1 MTQTFRHRAAIPL
14 GVVAGRRVGLFRIIV
29 AVLTILGS
37 VTALPVLIAQHAAAQ
52 PTTPNSSSSPKF
64 LKLTLDSVNPAAVTT
79 TSDPTLTVAGTVTNI
94 GDRVVDDVSVRVQR
108 AAAVATPSALRSTLR
123 LDQVNYDVTGPFED
137 VAERLSPGQR
147 KQFTI
152 SIALRSG
159 SSTALDISKPGVYP
173 LLLNV
178 NGEPAYGTQA
188 RLDDARFLLPVLGVP
203 PAADTSGAAT
213 QPVPAAPDAPV
224 ATTLLWPLADRPRL
238 VAGVPGS
245 VNGKAE
251 LTDDELAASLGKG
264 GRLDQLL
271 GALES
276 VLGTNP
282 ATRDRT
288 LTSAVCVGVDPDLL
302 ITAQAMTKGYR
313 VLASPSDPDGATRA
327 GAGADQA
334 QTWLDRLRA
343 VAASVCTVALPF
355 AQVDVTAL
363 AAVNDADLSARAL
376 DAPADIV
383 DSILATKTVRGVSV
397 PDSGSIDQSAGM
409 LLRSH
414 GFGTAVLADT
424 AAVPLGTAGTTAASQ
439 PPTTTG
445 RNSTGNQ
452 STANQSTASQP
463 LPETSTPD
471 VVRLAEIAPVPAT
484 PNGTPEATPE
494 PEPQTSAT
502 PAPSTSTSGT
512 STTSTPPPGTPP
524 PPATAPADPAL
535 HAATFD
541 IWSAT
546 ALAAVGSNPPTP
558 SFTPSRVR
566 YDVTND
572 SRMARLQD
580 ALGAITW
587 TALNPEPNRPRSLL
601 LVPPQQWGANRDEAT
616 AVLKQVELLL
626 HNNLATP
633 RTLAEL
639 VAEPPDAQ
647 PYEPDY
653 LPQAAHD
660 AVPERFVVPV
670 RDQGHRIT
678 ELMRAL
684 VEVPEAEPTPRQFL
698 TPLRDDL
705 LRLMTLSDR
714 RSGDSAQP
722 DTYAQ
727 RRLDQTTRTMDRLYG
742 SVTVLPP
749 GGVYTLASEQSPLLL
764 VARNDLPVA
773 IRIRF
778 RIEAPA
784 ETKITDPGE
793 ETLPPTGSRS
803 FQIPTEVSDS
813 RNLVIPI
820 SLTTP
825 DGIAL
830 GNPTS
835 VSVRSNAYGQTLAII
850 TACAGI
856 LLFLLAGRRLWR
868 RFHGQPDPA
877 DEGFDPGTR
886 RRVNRYRRARQ
897 RVLQQQEHQ
906 EAR

>member
-1 MTQTFRHRAAIPL
+1 MTQTFRHRAAIPW
-14 GVVAGRRVGLFRIIV
+14 GVVAGRRVGLFRII
-29 AVLTILGS
+29 ATVLTILGS
-37 VTALPVLIAQHAAAQ
+37 ATAVPVLLAQPVAAQ

-64 LKLTLDSVNPAAVTT
+64 LKLTLDSVNPSAVTT

-94 GDRVVDDVSVRVQR
+94 GDRVVQDISVRIQR
-108 AAAVATPSALRSTLR
+108 AAAVSTPSGLRSTLR
-123 LDQVNYDVTGPFED
+123 LDQVNYDLTGPFED
-137 VAERLSPGQR
+137 IADRLSPGQR

-152 SIALRSG
+152 SIPLRSNG
-159 SSTALDISKPGVYP
+159 GTASLDITKPGVYP
-173 LLLNV
+173 LLMNV

-203 PAADTSGAAT
+203 AAVDGSS
-213 QPVPAAPDAPV
+213 PIPAAPDTPV

-238 VAGVPGS
+238 VAGVTGPL
-245 VNGKAE
+245 NGKAE

-276 VLGTNP
+276 VLGTNQ
-282 ATRDRT
+282 ASRDRT
-288 LTSAVCVGVDPDLL
+288 LTSAVCVAIDPDLL

-327 GAGADQA
+327 GTGADQA
-334 QTWLDRLRA
+334 RTWLDRLRA
-343 VAASVCTVALPF
+343 VAASTCTVALPF

-363 AAVNDADLSARAL
+363 AAVNDPELSTRAL
-376 DAPADIV
+376 NEPAEIV
-383 DSILATKTVRGVSV
+383 DSILATKSVRGVSI
-397 PDSGSIDQSAGM
+397 PDSGSIDDSAGM
-409 LLRSH
+409 LLRGH

-424 AAVPLGTAGTTAASQ
+424 GTVPLGTAGTWTYSQ
-439 PPTTTG
+439 PITTG
-445 RNSTGNQ
+445 HAGIGSQ
-452 STANQSTASQP
+452 SSANQSSSSPP

-471 VVRLAEIAPVPAT
+471 VVRLAEIAPVPVTAEPIPEPRTSAPPT
-484 PNGTPEATPE
+484 PSAIGTPT
-494 PEPQTSAT
+494 
-502 PAPSTSTSGT
+502 TSTSAP
-512 STTSTPPPGTPP
+512 TTSP
-524 PPATAPADPAL
+524 APASAQPTPTDPAL

-558 SFTPSRVR
+558 SFTPAHVR

-601 LVPPQQWGANRDEAT
+601 LAPPQQWSANREEAT
-616 AVLKQVELLL
+616 AILKQVDLLL
-626 HNNLATP
+626 RNNLATARALP
-633 RTLAEL
+633 EL
-639 VAEPPDAQ
+639 VAESPDPQ

-660 AVPERFVVPV
+660 AVSESFLLPV
-670 RDQGHRIT
+670 HDQARRIT
-678 ELMRAL
+678 DLMRSL
-684 VEVPEAEPTPRQFL
+684 VEVPAAEPTPNQYL

-705 LRLMTLSDR
+705 LRVLTLSDR

-727 RRLDQTTRTMDRLYG
+727 RRLDQTTRTLDRLYG

-764 VARNDLPVA
+764 VARNNLPVA
-773 IRIRF
+773 IRVRF

-803 FQIPTEVSDS
+803 FQIPTEVTDS

-820 SLTTP
+820 SLTTS
-825 DGIAL
+825 DGVPL

-856 LLFLLAGRRLWR
+856 LLLLLAGRRLWR
-868 RFHGQPDPA
+868 RFRGQPDPA

-886 RRVNRYRRARQ
+886 RRVNRYRRARR
-897 RVLQQQEHQ
+897 RVLQQEQQEVG
-906 EAR
+906 

>member
-1 MTQTFRHRAAIPL
+1 MTQTFRHRAAIPW
-14 GVVAGRRVGLFRIIV
+14 GVVVGRRVGLFRIIA

-37 VTALPVLIAQHAAAQ
+37 ATAVPVLLAQPAAAQ

-64 LKLTLDSVNPAAVTT
+64 LKLTLDSVNPSAVTT

-94 GDRVVDDVSVRVQR
+94 GDRVVEDISVRIQR
-108 AAAVATPSALRSTLR
+108 AAAVSAPSALRSTLR

-159 SSTALDISKPGVYP
+159 GGTAALDITKPGVYP

-203 PAADTSGAAT
+203 PAVDISS
-213 QPVPAAPDAPV
+213 PVPAAPDTPV

-238 VAGVPGS
+238 VAGVTGPL
-245 VNGKAE
+245 NGKAE

-282 ATRDRT
+282 ASRDRT
-288 LTSAVCVGVDPDLL
+288 LNSAVCIAIDPDLL

-327 GAGADQA
+327 GTGADQA

-343 VAASVCTVALPF
+343 VTASTCTVALPF
-355 AQVDVTAL
+355 AQVDITAL
-363 AAVNDADLSARAL
+363 AAVNDAELSTRAL
-376 DAPADIV
+376 NDPADIV
-383 DSILATKTVRGVSV
+383 DSILATKSVRGVSV
-397 PDSGSIDQSAGM
+397 PDSGSIDESAGM
-409 LLRSH
+409 LLRGH
-414 GFGTAVLADT
+414 GFGTAVLADN
-424 AAVPLGTAGTTAASQ
+424 AAVPLGTAGTSTDSQ
-439 PPTTTG
+439 PITTG
-445 RNSTGNQ
+445 RGGAGSQGSTNQ
-452 STANQSTASQP
+452 TTSSQP
-463 LPETSTPD
+463 LPEASTPD
-471 VVRLAEIAPVPAT
+471 VVRFAEIAPVPV
-484 PNGTPEATPE
+484 TPEPA

-502 PAPSTSTSGT
+502 PSTSATSTSAP
-512 STTSTPPPGTPP
+512 TTSAAPSGTQAP
-524 PPATAPADPAL
+524 PADPAL

-558 SFTPSRVR
+558 SFTPARVR

-587 TALNPEPNRPRSLL
+587 SALNPDPSRPHSLL
-601 LVPPQQWGANRDEAT
+601 LVPPQQWSANREEAT
-616 AVLKQVELLL
+616 AILKQVDLLL

-639 VAEPPDAQ
+639 VAESPDAQ
-647 PYEPDY
+647 PHEPDY

-660 AVPERFVVPV
+660 AVPDRFVLPV
-670 RDQGHRIT
+670 RDQGRRIT
-678 ELMRAL
+678 DLMRSL
-684 VEVPEAEPTPRQFL
+684 VEVPETEPTPNQYL
-698 TPLRDDL
+698 TPLRDGL
-705 LRLMTLSDR
+705 LRVLTLSDR

-727 RRLDQTTRTMDRLYG
+727 RRLDQTTRTLDRLYG

-773 IRIRF
+773 IRVRF
-778 RIEAPA
+778 RIEAPT

-803 FQIPTEVSDS
+803 FQIPTEVTDS

-820 SLTTP
+820 SLTTS
-825 DGIAL
+825 DGVPL

-856 LLFLLAGRRLWR
+856 LLFLLAGRRLLR
-868 RFHGQPDPA
+868 RFRGQPDPA

-886 RRVNRYRRARQ
+886 RRVNRYRRARR
-897 RVLQQQEHQ
+897 RVLQQQEQQ
-906 EAR
+906 EAG

>member
-37 VTALPVLIAQHAAAQ
+37 AAALPMLIAQPATAQ

-94 GDRVVDDVSVRVQR
+94 GDRVVEDVSVRIQR
-108 AAAVATPSALRSTLR
+108 AAAVTTPSALRSTLR
-123 LDQVNYDVTGPFED
+123 LDQVNYDMTGPFED

-147 KQFTI
+147 KQFQLTI
-152 SIALRSG
+152 AFRS
-159 SSTALDISKPGVYP
+159 SSAASLDISKPGVYP

-203 PAADTSGAAT
+203 PAADADGAAA
-213 QPVPAAPDAPV
+213 QPVPAVPDTPV

-276 VLGTNP
+276 VLGTSP
-282 ATRDRT
+282 AGRDRT
-288 LTSAVCVGVDPDLL
+288 LTSSVCVAVDPDLL
-302 ITAQAMTKGYR
+302 ITVQAMTKGYR

-355 AQVDVTAL
+355 AQVDITAV
-363 AAVNDADLSARAL
+363 AAVNDPDLSARAL

-383 DSILATKTVRGVSV
+383 DSILATKSVRGVSV
-397 PDSGSIDQSAGM
+397 PDSGSLDEGAGM

-424 AAVPLGTAGTTAASQ
+424 AAVPLGTAGSATASQ
-439 PPTTTG
+439 LPTATG
-445 RNSTGNQ
+445 NSTGNQ
-452 STANQSTASQP
+452 STANQTSASPP
-463 LPETSTPD
+463 LPETITPD
-471 VVRLAEIAPVPAT
+471 VVRLAEIAPVPVTAEST
-484 PNGTPEATPE
+484 SE

-502 PAPSTSTSGT
+502 PTTSAPSTSASSTTTTSGAPT
-512 STTSTPPPGTPP
+512 PGTPTL
-524 PPATAPADPAL
+524 PASPPADPAL

-601 LVPPQQWGANRDEAT
+601 LVPPQQWSANRDEAG
-616 AVLKQVELLL
+616 AILKQVDLLL
-626 HNNLATP
+626 RNNLAAP
-633 RTLAEL
+633 RPLADL
-639 VAEPPDAQ
+639 IAESPDAQ
-647 PYEPDY
+647 PYEPEY

-660 AVPERFVVPV
+660 AVPDRFVLPV
-670 RDQGHRIT
+670 RDQGRRIT

-684 VEVPEAEPTPRQFL
+684 VEVPESEPTPRQFL

-705 LRLMTLSDR
+705 LRVLTLSDR

-722 DTYAQ
+722 ETYAQ
-727 RRLDQTTRTMDRLYG
+727 RRLDQVTHTMDRLYG

-778 RIEAPA
+778 RIEAPV
-784 ETKITDPGE
+784 ETKITDPGD

-825 DGIAL
+825 DGIPL

-868 RFHGQPDPA
+868 RFRGQPDPA

-886 RRVNRYRRARQ
+886 RRVNRYRRARK
-897 RVLQQQEHQ
+897 RVLQQQEQQ
-906 EAR
+906 EAG